1 MSGRSLKAFVGIDIS
16 KDKFDACCIG
26 KSGEK
31 FFQASFPMN
40 RNGFDRLIDS
50 LNSAPLPGGAI
61 LIGMESTACYHIN
74 LFSFLAA
81 QNYKVVIIN
90 PLLICNYVKLQ
101 LRKTKTDKKD
111 AHAIAQYLLA
121 QCDGLSMRTVSA
133 HISELRDLSRQRE
146 SLISQ
151 MTALKCD
158 MKRILSITFPEL
170 EKIADVFTKSMLG
183 LLSHFSS
190 ACALAKARPADIT
203 KALSTGSR
211 GRPLSS
217 LSVNSLVKSA
227 RLSVGTSSPSRELVL
242 KQKASILIHLKSH
255 LKELND
261 MLIELSRSKMDEPIR
276 ILTSVQGIG
285 DNMATNF
292 MIEMGGDIQKFANH
306 RKLIAVAGID
316 PAVYQSGKHEGH
328 GGITKRG
335 NRHLRRVIWLMSTH
349 VIMFNETFRTYYRK
363 RIQDGLPY
371 KKAVLATAHKLLRV
385 IFAMLSKKTEFCEAN
400 S

>member
-1 MSGRSLKAFVGIDIS
+1 MSVRSLKTFVGIDVS

-40 RNGFDRLIDS
+40 RAGFDKLIDS
-50 LNSAPLPGGAI
+50 LKSTPLPGDAM

-81 QNYKVVIIN
+81 RDYKVVVIN
-90 PLLICNYVKLQ
+90 PLLISNYVKLQ
-101 LRKTKTDKKD
+101 LRRTKTDKKD

-121 QCDGLSMRTVSA
+121 QGDGLSVRAISS
-133 HISELRDLSRQRE
+133 HIAELRDLSRQRE

-158 MKRILSITFPEL
+158 MRRILSITFPEL
-170 EKIADVFTKSMLG
+170 EKITNVFSKSVLG
-183 LLSHFSS
+183 LLSRFSS
-190 ACALAKARPADIT
+190 ACALAKARSADIT
-203 KALSTGSR
+203 KALSTVSR

-227 RLSVGTSSPSRELVL
+227 RLSVGTTSPSRELVL
-242 KQKASILIHLKSH
+242 KQKASILMHLSSH

-276 ILTSVQGIG
+276 ILTSVEGIG

-292 MIEMGGDIQKFANH
+292 MIEMGGDIHNFANH
-306 RKLIAVAGID
+306 KKLIAVAGID
-316 PAVYQSGKHEGH
+316 PAVYQSGKHEGR

-349 VIMFNETFRTYYRK
+349 VIMFNETFRAYYRK

-385 IFAMLSKKTEFCEAN
+385 IFVMLTKKTEFCEAN